1 MQRNITI
8 TISFI
13 VSVFFLITPYSTFA
27 GCGSDSKDLAIPKK
41 LLGVVKT
48 VDEKNNSINVRSDV
62 SYEPFIIK
70 IDEKT
75 TIKKDNEIKTF
86 KDIKVGERVRIRY
99 IETENG
105 LVAKTIVLN
114 PVAEGTKK

>member
-1 MQRNITI
+1 MQRKNLMII
-8 TISFI
+8 AFIISVSFVIAPYI
-13 VSVFFLITPYSTFA
+13 VFA
-27 GCGSDSKDLAIPKK
+27 GCGSDSKNLAIPKK

-48 VDEKNNSINVRSDV
+48 IDEKNNSINVRSDV
-62 SYEPFIIK
+62 SYDPVIIK

-75 TIKKDNEIKTF
+75 SIKKDNENKTF

-114 PVAEGTKK
+114 PEAEGSKK

>member
-1 MQRNITI
+1 MQRKII
-8 TISFI
+8 VMIAFIISACLL
-13 VSVFFLITPYSTFA
+13 VSPYIAFA
-27 GCGSDSKDLAIPKK
+27 GCGSDSKELAIPKK
-41 LLGVVKT
+41 LLGVIKT

-62 SYEPFIIK
+62 SYDPFIIK

-75 TIKKDNEIKTF
+75 IIKKDNENKTF
-86 KDIKVGERVRIRY
+86 KDIRAGERVRIRY

-114 PVAEGTKK
+114 PETEGNKK